1 MNFFM
6 IIASV
11 CGIYSRVSSPI
22 IIYYYKRMLGT
33 YVFSLT
39 FQHLFGLVSISVQ
52 KVCVYVLLI
61 QYLMVRDG
69 FRWCFHN
76 RKIEEIRICILFRF
90 IVTGLLPGLPNLSD
104 VVLLAS
110 AFTSLSYLWS
120 RVTSLFHDR

>member
-1 MNFFM
+1 ML
-6 IIASV
+6 SYLTGQTV
-11 CGIYSRVSSPI
+11 GLLVQQVLPDVSFGQLSAYWSPHI
-22 IIYYYKRMLGT
+22 GPEP
-33 YVFSLT
+33 T
-39 FQHLFGLVSISVQ
+39 FV
-52 KVCVYVLLI
+52 
-61 QYLMVRDG
+61 
-69 FRWCFHN
+69 N